1 MNNLGLAY
9 LDAGQSDKALAL
21 LKETLARRRAKLG
34 ANHPETLNTLNNLG
48 GVYLEAGQIAQ
59 ALPIF
64 EETLAKTKV
73 KLGLNHHDT
82 VTAMRNL
89 AVCYY
94 RSNRPADAE
103 MLWLDY
109 LKYARSGANAESSKL
124 GFALNILSECQMML
138 RKYSEAEKHLR
149 ESLAVYRATQP
160 DSLMRYDTESRL
172 AGALTAQRQFQD
184 AEPLALSAHKGLKAL
199 ADKLPPAARRFEL
212 DALERLIELYD
223 AWDKVEEAAKWRRK
237 LDEQKKAAKPGA
249 QRQ

>member
-1 MNNLGLAY
+1 MNAP
-9 LDAGQSDKALAL
+9 
-21 LKETLARRRAKLG
+21 RPVG
-34 ANHPETLNTLNNLG
+34 APR
-48 GVYLEAGQIAQ
+48 
-59 ALPIF
+59 PI
-64 EETLAKTKV
+64 
-73 KLGLNHHDT
+73 
-82 VTAMRNL
+82 
-89 AVCYY
+89 
-94 RSNRPADAE
+94 AE

-172 AGALTAQRQFQD
+172 AGALTAQRKFKD
-184 AEPLALSAHKGLKAL
+184 AEPLALSAHNGLSAL
-199 ADKLPPAARRFEL
+199 ADKLARRFEL